1 VIFICD
7 FLEKKEF
14 LTPKLKYKGQSV
26 EVQRVKG
33 KKAPKIMQLN
43 KEDTEA
49 QEMIAK
55 SGKKLIEEMTTGGP
69 KQPIAT

>member
-1 VIFICD
+1 
-7 FLEKKEF
+7 
-14 LTPKLKYKGQSV
+14 
-26 EVQRVKG
+26 
-33 KKAPKIMQLN
+33 MQLN